1 MWSSFVGFDF
11 VSVLLLVICGTRPA
25 GLEPATFGFEVR
37 DSKNVSQDIKE
48 SCKTPQTQLTP
59 QLTPKSQKQS
69 ENDATPL
76 PSDLAEIIAVWPVL
90 PEHIK
95 AAIKALIQTHIK
107 GVE

>member
-1 MWSSFVGFDF
+1 
-11 VSVLLLVICGTRPA
+11 
-25 GLEPATFGFEVR
+25 
-37 DSKNVSQDIKE
+37 
-48 SCKTPQTQLTP
+48 LTP